1 MQRHKVLK
9 VAGKRIRLK
18 RGLNR
23 AGWLAILPGPV
34 VLRCHRQGRE
44 WIGERRVELAPAFTG
59 SEMSRG
65 QTLTECI
72 QQAMNQRG
80 MK

>member
-9 VAGKRIRLK
+9 VNGKRVKLK
-18 RGLNR
+18 RSLTRG
-23 AGWLAILPGPV
+23 GWLAILPGPV

-44 WIGERRVELAPAFTG
+44 WIGAMRVELAPGFTS
-59 SEMSRG
+59 SEIFRG
-65 QTLTECI
+65 RTLTKCI
-72 QQAMNQRG
+72 QEAMNQRG